1 MTTPIGAFEPRR
13 TPDWSRQTG
22 FVQRQRAAF
31 WLFLVAF
38 VITGFDFLA
47 QQLEMLNEAQG
58 AWLLTIALL
67 LPYAIPVIAIIYYL
81 DTYEREPRSILL
93 AALLWGGVV
102 ATTLSLYT
110 NTPLIELVFKLTG
123 DPQFTMDWGAA
134 ISAPFVEELYKGL
147 GIVLLISIARAELD
161 DVLDGFVWGAMVGIG
176 FLLVEDVFYFVRA
189 FGETGSLVS
198 VFQMFLIRI
207 LGAGPYSHFLYTGLT
222 GMGIATW
229 YVRNDLAPGR
239 RALTAAGLILAG
251 WAAHFFWNAPIFQD
265 LLGDGSSIVNWVVFV
280 TVKGLPMLIALAI
293 VVRLARRREERWFTG
308 LAGAFADDGA
318 ITDTERRE
326 LTGLRSRRRARK
338 AAGRANGPAG
348 ERLEGQAPAR
358 AARPRPP
365 VQPERLGGGP
375 GRHRGQ
381 APGARPQD
389 PARPAQAR
397 ERVRAR
403 LGDPAARRARAGVE
417 ARRRAGARRG
427 GLAPGLGP
435 DAIASPTAGCR
446 AGRRRI
452 PPLAP
457 STTVPAGLQVVVA
470 ERAGDWAR
478 VVDLTGSTA
487 WVDAR
492 RLVPL
497 A

>member
-1 MTTPIGAFEPRR
+1 VTTPAGAFEPRR

-38 VITGFDFLA
+38 VITGSDFLS
-47 QQLEMLNEAQG
+47 QQLEMLNDARG
-58 AWLLTIALL
+58 AWLLTIVLL

-93 AALLWGGVV
+93 AGLLWGGVV
-102 ATTLSLYT
+102 ATTLAIYT

-134 ISAPFVEELYKGL
+134 ISAPFVEELYKAL
-147 GIVLLISIARAELD
+147 GILLLISIARPELD

-189 FGETGSLVS
+189 FGDTGSILS

-239 RALTAAGLILAG
+239 RALTAGGLILAG
-251 WAAHFFWNAPIFQD
+251 WAAHFLWNAPIFQD
-265 LLGDGSSIVNWVVFV
+265 LLGDGSSIVSWVVFV

-293 VVRLARRREERWFTG
+293 VVRLARKREERWFTG
-308 LAGAFADDGA
+308 LAAAFADDGA
-318 ITDTERRE
+318 ITDAERQE

-338 AAGRANGPAG
+338 AAGRAKGPAG
-348 ERLEGQAPAR
+348 EQLKGKLQRAQLDLARLFSRSGSE
-358 AARPRPP
+358 
-365 VQPERLGGGP
+365 E
-375 GRHRGQ
+375 
-381 APGARPQD
+381 D
-389 PARPAQAR
+389 PA
-397 ERVRAR
+397 V
-403 LGDPAARRARAGVE
+403 V
-417 ARRRAGARRG
+417 GARRQVLVLKIRFDQLKPASG
-427 GLAPGLGP
+427 FGPGWEKP
-435 DAIASPTAGCR
+435 D
-446 AGRRRI
+446 
-452 PPLAP
+452 
-457 STTVPAGLQVVVA
+457 V
-470 ERAGDWAR
+470 
-478 VVDLTGSTA
+478 
-487 WVDAR
+487 
-492 RLVPL
+492 
-497 A
+497 

>member
-47 QQLEMLNEAQG
+47 QQLEMLNDAQG

-293 VVRLARRREERWFTG
+293 VVRLARQREERWFTG

-338 AAGRANGPAG
+338 AAGRASGPAG
-348 ERLEGQAPAR
+348 ERLKGKLQRAQLDLARLYSRSGSEEDPAVI
-358 AARPRPP
+358 AARRQVLVLKIQLDQLEPAS
-365 VQPERLGGGP
+365 GFGP
-375 GRHRGQ
+375 GWEIPPHAGPAPSSKPVAAPLPVAAATLPVWAPSHRVPDGGL
-381 APGARPQD
+381 PGWTTP
-389 PARPAQAR
+389 
-397 ERVRAR
+397 
-403 LGDPAARRARAGVE
+403 DPAA
-417 ARRRAGARRG
+417 
-427 GLAPGLGP
+427 
-435 DAIASPTAGCR
+435 
-446 AGRRRI
+446 
-452 PPLAP
+452 AP